1 MSPHLHK
8 DVGWRLFIRTVLGRA
23 YPRVFGYAREPVKLL
38 IDVALPLIALFAY
51 VFVYRAIHAP
61 EVFIGYVIL
70 GGAMSAYWINVLWGM
85 SSQFFWERQIGNLA
99 LYIMAPSSLMAIL
112 LGMAIGGIVIATMR
126 AAVIVLLGA
135 WLFHIKFMVQSV
147 PMVVL
152 VFLLTVTALY
162 AMGMMF
168 ASLFLLFGREAR
180 HFVEL
185 SQEPAYL
192 LTGTY
197 FPIKSLNFWVA
208 SAASLIPLTLGLDAM
223 RQLVFASGGASG
235 TAATGF
241 LSAKIECMALFVLS
255 AIFLVGAH
263 HSLKYMER
271 LAVAE
276 GKLTESRA

>member
-135 WLFHIKFMVQSV
+135 WFFHIKFMVRSI
-147 PMVVL
+147 PMVGL

-235 TAATGF
+235 MTMGF
-241 LSAKIECMALFVLS
+241 LSPKIECASLLVLS
-255 AIFLVGAH
+255 VVFLVGAH
-263 HSLKYMER
+263 QSLKHMER

-276 GKLTESRA
+276 GKLTETHA

>member
-1 MSPHLHK
+1 
-8 DVGWRLFIRTVLGRA
+8 
-23 YPRVFGYAREPVKLL
+23 
-38 IDVALPLIALFAY
+38 
-51 VFVYRAIHAP
+51 
-61 EVFIGYVIL
+61 
-70 GGAMSAYWINVLWGM
+70 M

-99 LYIMAPSSLMAIL
+99 LYIIAPSSLMAIL
-112 LGMAIGGIVIATMR
+112 LGMAIGGIVIATVR
-126 AAVIVLLGA
+126 AAIIILLGA
-135 WLFHIKFMVQSV
+135 WLFHVKFVVQSV
-147 PMVVL
+147 PMVIF

-223 RQLVFASGGASG
+223 RQLVFASGGA
-235 TAATGF
+235 TGF
-241 LSAKIECMALFVLS
+241 LSPKIECAVLLGLS
-255 AIFLVGAH
+255 VIFLVGAH
-263 HSLKYMER
+263 QSLKHMER

-276 GKLTESRA
+276 GK